1 MIEWGMVEWLVG
13 FLQDHASIPPYTLEY
28 GCALLMNL
36 CLRTAGRQKCTPH
49 VNSVLK
55 LLTDLLG
62 SSNSQ
67 VRCGIPWVIAEYAR
81 ESGDV
86 VRVVGMGRC
95 PYDGKTK
102 SVR

>member
-13 FLQDHASIPPYTLEY
+13 FLQDHAAIAAYTLEY

-36 CLRTAGRQKCTPH
+36 CLRTAGRQKCSPH

-62 SSNSQ
+62 SSNAQ
-67 VRCGIPWVIAEYAR
+67 VR
-81 ESGDV
+81 
-86 VRVVGMGRC
+86 GRRDTPGVC
-95 PYDGKTK
+95 Q
-102 SVR
+102 